1 LFFQLCPYKF
11 TNVSLLHLWF
21 IIFQLY
27 IYIYIYIYIYSR
39 SLLQFYIVDRPGLGL
54 VQKNAWSI
62 GLILSSVIESIIFI
76 KNSVILF

>member
-27 IYIYIYIYIYSR
+27 IYIYIYIFS
-39 SLLQFYIVDRPGLGL
+39 
-54 VQKNAWSI
+54 
-62 GLILSSVIESIIFI
+62 
-76 KNSVILF
+76 